1 MGSQDRKNSGSYID
15 HLEVLRGKIISVL
28 VFFCLSAALLFF
40 FAETGAGFL
49 LAPLDG
55 LGVSLYYF
63 RPYEKLLTYMRLA
76 FWGGMV
82 LTLPLAFVQTWL
94 FVRPALRGKEGKYLL
109 IGGGIVPVLFAAG
122 AAFAYRIIAPLA
134 LRFFLAFGEGDN
146 IQPLWGFGE
155 YASFLF
161 SLLLA
166 AGALFQA
173 PLLLLLLI
181 CTGIVSVRTLSRLRP
196 WIILFIGIAAALLT
210 PPDVVSQILL
220 GVPLY
225 LLFELTLLTGRLIT
239 RPRDDTGG

>member
-1 MGSQDRKNSGSYID
+1 MGSPDRENSESWAD

-28 VFFCLSAALLFF
+28 AFFCISAVLLFS
-40 FAETGAGFL
+40 FAEVTAAFL
-49 LAPLDG
+49 LAPLEG

-82 LTLPLAFVQTWL
+82 LTAPLALVQGWL
-94 FVRPALRGKEGKYLL
+94 FIRPALRRNEAKYLL

-122 AAFAYRIIAPLA
+122 AAFAYRVIAPLA
-134 LRFFLAFGEGDN
+134 LRFFLAFGEGDS
-146 IQPLWGFGE
+146 ILPLWGFGE

-166 AGALFQA
+166 SGLVFQA
-173 PLLLLLLI
+173 PLLLLALLLS
-181 CTGIVSVRTLSRLRP
+181 GAVSLRTITRLRP
-196 WIILFIGIAAALLT
+196 WIILFIGLAAALLT

-225 LLFELTLLTGRLIT
+225 LLFELTLDVARIVMGR
-239 RPRDDTGG
+239 RDDSG

>member
-1 MGSQDRKNSGSYID
+1 MESPDRKNSESYTD

-28 VFFCLSAALLFF
+28 AFFCISAVLLFS
-40 FAETGAGFL
+40 FASSMAAFL
-49 LAPLDG
+49 LAPLEG

-82 LTLPLAFVQTWL
+82 LTAPLALVQGWL
-94 FVRPALRGKEGKYLL
+94 FIRPALRRSEAKYLL
-109 IGGGIVPVLFAAG
+109 VGGGIVPVLFAAG
-122 AAFAYRIIAPLA
+122 SAFAYRVIAPLA

-146 IQPLWGFGE
+146 ILPLWGFGE

-166 AGALFQA
+166 SGLVFQA
-173 PLLLLLLI
+173 PLLLLALLLS
-181 CTGIVSVRTLSRLRP
+181 GAVSLRTVSRLRP
-196 WIILFIGIAAALLT
+196 WIILFIGLAAALLT
-210 PPDVVSQILL
+210 PPDVVSQVLL

-225 LLFELTLLTGRLIT
+225 LLFELTLAVGRIFIA
-239 RPRDDTGG
+239 RRDDSG

>member
-1 MGSQDRKNSGSYID
+1 MENPDLKNSGSYTD

-40 FAETGAGFL
+40 FAEATAGFL

-82 LTLPLAFVQTWL
+82 LTLPLAFVQSWL
-94 FVRPALRGKEGKYLL
+94 FLRPALRGKEAKYLL
-109 IGGGIVPVLFAAG
+109 IGGGIIPVLFASG

-134 LRFFLAFGEGDN
+134 LRFFLAFGKGDN

-181 CTGIVSVRTLSRLRP
+181 CTGIVSVQTISRSRP
-196 WIILFIGIAAALLT
+196 LIILFIGLAAALLT

-225 LLFELTLLTGRLIT
+225 LLFELTLIAARVIT
-239 RPRDDTGG
+239 RRRGGSGE